1 MNHKILPWCL
11 AVVISFVAPSAW
23 ADASQELKV
32 ALNKLVDQTEYR
44 LNVTVS
50 GQPET
55 VVDVQL
61 PNKLHIKNAQM
72 EMVMINDAV
81 WMNMAGQWMAVPK
94 QATGNVNLMEKY
106 DPEAVRKTFHNISD
120 LSVVGNEQVKGCES
134 TLYQY
139 KTTEVQ
145 QGKEYVTDS
154 VTAVC
159 GATGL
164 PVRMN
169 TTSQGMQSTVHYD
182 FDADIN
188 IQAPK

>member
-1 MNHKILPWCL
+1 MNHKMLSLCL
-11 AVVISFVAPSAW
+11 AVVFSFVSLPVW
-23 ADASQELKV
+23 ADASQELKA

-50 GQPET
+50 GQPDT

-120 LSVVGNEQVKGCES
+120 LTVVGNEQIKGCDAKV
-134 TLYQY
+134 YQY
-139 KTTEVQ
+139 KAKEVQ

-159 GATGL
+159 QDTGL

-169 TTSQGMQSTVHYD
+169 TTSEGMQSTVHYD
-182 FDADIN
+182 FDAKIN